1 MTGRDSNT
9 HLLLG
14 LLALQNDFISRK
26 QLLSAFGAWIAD
38 KSRRIDELLVEQHA
52 ISQEDRRV
60 LERLVDL
67 HVQRNGCDA
76 TQSLA
81 RLSSI
86 SSIHSA
92 MAELAGTDTEALQSL
107 SFLSAIDPNPTKSD
121 SNKSEV
127 IAGASKDGRLR
138 FKIIRHHSQGGLGV
152 VYLAED
158 LELHRQVALKQIR
171 EDRVEEDYRAKFRQ
185 EAEVTGQL
193 EHQGIVPIY
202 ALGTDETGRPY
213 YAMRFIKG
221 EDLRSRIQ
229 SFLANRKANRSALN
243 CPDLRALLVV
253 SWIFA
258 MHSTMLIT
266 D

>member
-1 MTGRDSNT
+1 
-9 HLLLG
+9 
-14 LLALQNDFISRK
+14 
-26 QLLSAFGAWIAD
+26 
-38 KSRRIDELLVEQHA
+38 
-52 ISQEDRRV
+52 
-60 LERLVDL
+60 
-67 HVQRNGCDA
+67 
-76 TQSLA
+76 
-81 RLSSI
+81 
-86 SSIHSA
+86 